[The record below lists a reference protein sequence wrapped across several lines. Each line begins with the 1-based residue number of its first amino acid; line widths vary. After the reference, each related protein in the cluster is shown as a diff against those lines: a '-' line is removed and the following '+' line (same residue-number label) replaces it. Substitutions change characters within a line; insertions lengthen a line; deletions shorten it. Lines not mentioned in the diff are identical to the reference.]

1 MVYNVFMFIIIN
13 DIIED
18 EKIFEVFVFIVSV
31 YFFFD
36 SDF

>member
-1 MVYNVFMFIIIN
+1 MAHNVFMPIIIN

-18 EKIFEVFVFIVSV
+18 EKIFEAFVFIASA
-31 YFFFD
+31 YFFPD